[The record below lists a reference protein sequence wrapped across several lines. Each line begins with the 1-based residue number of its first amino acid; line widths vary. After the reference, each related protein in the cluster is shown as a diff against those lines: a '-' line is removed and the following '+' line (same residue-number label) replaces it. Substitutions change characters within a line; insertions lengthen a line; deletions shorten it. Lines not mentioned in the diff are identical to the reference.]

1 MKSFVINSLPLLFLF
16 VAVVACSDT
25 QKATSKEDK
34 PVVVPYN
41 ADVDNP
47 LMMKTLEDF
56 IELGVNS
63 NGPKASKLL
72 LKPSLDYYVGLK
84 QAVFSETKE
93 QVQARSFVDQVIIMR
108 IRIKADMEI
117 LAKLDSLQFTEYIYR
132 SGYVDKSS
140 IQYHSMGEITYN
152 EETKEAK
159 APVLIKGE
167 AKDGYYTFKK
177 ENNVWKVD
185 ISEAIPHVNQ
195 QMEDDISDN
204 GGSPAYMLN
213 LVLLSAN
220 SGKELSEQLWG
231 PQR

>member
-1 MKSFVINSLPLLFLF
+1 MKSFVINSLSLLFLF

-25 QKATSKEDK
+25 QKTTSKEDK

-56 IELGVNS
+56 KELAANS
-63 NGPKASKLL
+63 NGEKAARLL
-72 LKPSLDYYVGLK
+72 LKPSLDYYEALR
-84 QAVFSETKE
+84 QAIYYETKE
-93 QVQARSFVDQVIIMR
+93 QVQARSFVEQVIIMR
-108 IRIKADMEI
+108 TRMLADMST
-117 LAKLDSLQFTEYIYR
+117 LDKLDSLQFTGYIHR
-132 SGYVDKSS
+132 SGFVDKSS
-140 IQYHSMGEITYN
+140 INYHGIGEIVYD

-204 GGSPAYMLN
+204 GGSPAYMLS

-220 SGKELSEQLWG
+220 SGEELPENLWG